1 MFLLSGCARTCPVA
15 LRDVPDQL
23 ADFGVELRAAGV
35 RVGPA
40 DAADAARVL
49 ALVDWTERDALRGAL
64 AATLAKSHADRG
76 AFDAVFERFFFRTA
90 EEQARAAGEPD
101 GDAAPEADE
110 ATPPAFD
117 ADALRAELLALLD
130 AGDEGALA
138 DLAVLASRFVPFA
151 GVGALI
157 GAGAAVARFRG
168 QLGLP
173 ERTREWLRRL
183 REGAEG
189 DEADRLRGRL
199 DRLAGFEAI
208 LRRELERRRFR
219 ETGRFGP
226 GRPGHQ
232 PHLEELSF
240 AAASPAELRELGR
253 AVAPLAKKLATR
265 LVRAGRPA
273 GRPGRPN
280 FRATM
285 RRSLETGGV
294 PIRVVDERRAPTK
307 PALAILC
314 DVSSSVAASTAFTI
328 QLVYALQERFRRVR
342 SFAFVERC
350 DEVTELF
357 APGVDLRAAVRR
369 MNREAKVTAET
380 GRSDY
385 GRSIAELAE
394 RYPDAVDSRTT
405 LLIVGDA
412 RANFHAPRAEVLAE
426 LTARARRSYWLN
438 PEPRRSWDTGDSV
451 MRAYRPLV
459 TATHEVR
466 TLRDLAAWVGTV
478 S

>member
-1 MFLLSGCARTCPVA
+1 MT

-90 EEQARAAGEPD
+90 EEQARAAGEPAGD
-101 GDAAPEADE
+101 GAPDAPLAPQTRPGADRV
-110 ATPPAFD
+110 PAEPFD
-117 ADALRAELLALLD
+117 ADALRAELLTLLD

-138 DLAVLASRFVPFA
+138 DLAVLSARFVPFA

-157 GAGAAVARFRG
+157 GAGAAVARLRG

-173 ERTREWLRRL
+173 ERTREWHRRL

-189 DEADRLRGRL
+189 DEAERLRGRL

-253 AVAPLAKKLATR
+253 AVAPLAKKLAAR

-350 DEVTELF
+350 DEVTEYF
-357 APGVDLRAAVRR
+357 TPGVDLRAAVRR

-438 PEPRRSWDTGDSV
+438 PEPRNSWDTGDSV